1 VTTVIQLSAPEYPA
15 RLAGMPRPP
24 ATLYVHGILLP
35 RPERV
40 VAIVGARA
48 ASRARM
54 DLAHRLAAELAGQG
68 AVVVSGGAV
77 GIDAAAHGGALA
89 AGGTTVAVLAG
100 GLDAPYPPRNRP
112 LFDQI
117 AARGGALVST
127 QPDGTPPLRRLFV
140 GRNGVIA
147 GLADAVVVIQAEVG
161 SGSLH
166 TARAAQRYGRLVA
179 AAPGSPGCE
188 ALLARG
194 AAPVERAADLIDA
207 LAGRPR
213 APSIDLPA
221 AGTREAL
228 ALDALAA
235 DAPRTG
241 AAVAAIAGLPLRD
254 VNRAL
259 AGLELD
265 GLALLMPGQ
274 AYLRSPLAE
283 RLQAAG
289 IAAER

>member
-1 VTTVIQLSAPEYPA
+1 MTTVIQLSAPEYPT
-15 RLAGMPRPP
+15 RLAGTPRPP
-24 ATLYVHGILLP
+24 AALYLQGVLP
-35 RPERV
+35 AQPERT

-48 ASRARM
+48 ASRASM
-54 DLAHRLAAELAGQG
+54 DLALRLAAELAAQG
-68 AVVVSGGAV
+68 AVIVSGGAI

-89 AGGTTVAVLAG
+89 ARGATVAVLAG
-100 GLDAPYPPRNRP
+100 GLDMPYPPRNRP

-117 AARGGALVST
+117 VSGGGALVSAH
-127 QPDGTPPLRRLFV
+127 PDGTPPLRRLFV
-140 GRNGVIA
+140 GRNAVIA

-179 AAPGSPGCE
+179 AAPGSSGCE

-194 AAPVERAADLIDA
+194 AAPVERAADLVDA

-228 ALDALAA
+228 ALDALAV

-241 AAVAAIAGLPLRD
+241 AAVAAIAGLALREA
-254 VNRAL
+254 NRAL
-259 AGLELD
+259 AGLELE
-265 GLALLMPGQ
+265 GLALLVPGQ